1 VVAVRQEEPAVR
13 VEHDDRRQIVEDL
26 GVQPHPVL
34 VQVPA
39 LTACRLEEHGHREF
53 CHHSKSVAV
62 ERRREQPTWRQTS
75 AVPEDGLLRKI
86 DAVTV
91 PVPDLDQGLRFYR
104 DGLGHDLLWR
114 DDSRGQAGLRMP
126 ETDAEIVLALG
137 QAYEPD
143 WLVTSAA
150 EAAEV
155 IVQAGGRVVSGPIE
169 IPVGS
174 LVVVADPFGNVLVLV
189 DLSKGRY
196 TTGAAGDVTGVRE
209 L

>member
-1 VVAVRQEEPAVR
+1 
-13 VEHDDRRQIVEDL
+13 
-26 GVQPHPVL
+26 
-34 VQVPA
+34 
-39 LTACRLEEHGHREF
+39 
-53 CHHSKSVAV
+53 
-62 ERRREQPTWRQTS
+62 
-75 AVPEDGLLRKI
+75 VPEDALLRKI

-91 PVPDLDQGLRFYR
+91 PVPDLDQGLLFYR
-104 DGLGHDLLWR
+104 DALGHELLWR

-126 ETDAEIVLALG
+126 DTDSEIVLTLE

-155 IVQAGGRVVSGPIE
+155 VVRAGGRIVTGPID

-174 LVVVADPFGNVLVLV
+174 LVVVADPFGNVLVLL

-196 TTGAAGDVTGVRE
+196 AKNTDGGVTGVRE